1 MTLVPHHGGKALC
14 DSIKISF
21 RQSGYIDPT
30 VLRRVD
36 AKIRSKSLHLFLRE
50 ASV

>member
-36 AKIRSKSLHLFLRE
+36 AKIRSKRFHLFLRE